1 MSRGL
6 QWIHLHTALQ
16 YATTCYLVDMCLP
29 HSLIKTNVCAP
40 SLFAAKEQGPSERW
54 LKKWIKGARVKS
66 SARRPHG
73 SKLIP
78 HHYVLLRHFAYSLLF
93 FPFFWFISIL
103 SMLVKN
109 LKHLLKDLKTCL
121 VHGHFAV
128 GTLQPDTVCSLCSGT
143 CGGDV
148 FNNSLPSSMPSVSS
162 ERRLLIYLINMFSQ
176 RQACCCL
183 YDLLDNCLSLKSLV
197 LRHGRGFA
205 AVSHWRDSLL
215 SWQKNR
221 DTMLWLTL
229 IRKGFMICKCLL
241 QLLLIYERLKNPC
254 FENSQNPGKK
264 KKKAPGSCSHPPHLL
279 LNRSPFS
286 NPGLKFPAVCNTDG
300 TKLSAGT
307 AAFALFHLNLS
318 QTVKLA
324 INLLIPH
331 KEFFLLIWN
340 LCPATL
346 QVVGMRA
353 LAQRLLEST
362 TAMTVHL
369 GDF

>member
-1 MSRGL
+1 MSGGL

-29 HSLIKTNVCAP
+29 HSLIKTSVCAP

-109 LKHLLKDLKTCL
+109 LNHLLKDLKTCL

-264 KKKAPGSCSHPPHLL
+264 KKKKLQA
-279 LNRSPFS
+279 
-286 NPGLKFPAVCNTDG
+286 AVPT
-300 TKLSAGT
+300 
-307 AAFALFHLNLS
+307 
-318 QTVKLA
+318 
-324 INLLIPH
+324 LLIYYLIVLPSPTLDWSSQP
-331 KEFFLLIWN
+331 FVTQMVQSCQLAPQPLL
-340 LCPATL
+340 C
-346 QVVGMRA
+346 
-353 LAQRLLEST
+353 ST
-362 TAMTVHL
+362 
-369 GDF
+369 

>member
-1 MSRGL
+1 MKSKLHVRGAAVNSPAYSFTVCY
-6 QWIHLHTALQ
+6 HLKR
-16 YATTCYLVDMCLP
+16 YLVNMCLP
-29 HSLIKTNVCAP
+29 HSLIKTSVCAP
-40 SLFAAKEQGPSERW
+40 SLFTAKEQGPSERW
-54 LKKWIKGARVKS
+54 LKKVNKGSQREKQCLKATRLQADPTPLCVIKAFCLLS
-66 SARRPHG
+66 
-73 SKLIP
+73 LI
-78 HHYVLLRHFAYSLLF
+78 

-264 KKKAPGSCSHPPHLL
+264 SSRQLFPP
-279 LNRSPFS
+279 SSF
-286 NPGLKFPAVCNTDG
+286 
-300 TKLSAGT
+300 
-307 AAFALFHLNLS
+307 
-318 QTVKLA
+318 
-324 INLLIPH
+324 
-331 KEFFLLIWN
+331 
-340 LCPATL
+340 
-346 QVVGMRA
+346 
-353 LAQRLLEST
+353 T
-362 TAMTVHL
+362 T
-369 GDF
+369 

>member
-1 MSRGL
+1 
-6 QWIHLHTALQ
+6 
-16 YATTCYLVDMCLP
+16 
-29 HSLIKTNVCAP
+29 
-40 SLFAAKEQGPSERW
+40 
-54 LKKWIKGARVKS
+54 
-66 SARRPHG
+66 
-73 SKLIP
+73 
-78 HHYVLLRHFAYSLLF
+78 
-93 FPFFWFISIL
+93 
-103 SMLVKN
+103 MLVKN
-109 LKHLLKDLKTCL
+109 LNHLLKDLKTCL

-264 KKKAPGSCSHPPHLL
+264 KKKLQA
-279 LNRSPFS
+279 
-286 NPGLKFPAVCNTDG
+286 AVPT
-300 TKLSAGT
+300 
-307 AAFALFHLNLS
+307 
-318 QTVKLA
+318 
-324 INLLIPH
+324 LLIYYLIVLPSPTLDWSSQP
-331 KEFFLLIWN
+331 FVTQMVQSCQLAPQPLL
-340 LCPATL
+340 C
-346 QVVGMRA
+346 
-353 LAQRLLEST
+353 ST
-362 TAMTVHL
+362 
-369 GDF
+369 